1 MKYSVLKFF
10 IFVGI
15 VGAIASGI
23 GVKEFDDRRDMAK
36 AAGSLY
42 NGEFHRNLRDN
53 LNYEEILKYDDYKT
67 LCIAGVV
74 ASILLT
80 SACTVAHVAGKSA
93 DEKKANE
100 TTNTTS
106 SIPTKQQS
114 VKEKLTELE
123 ILKNSKLITEKEYS
137 EMRKEILLTI
147 KEG

>member
-93 DEKKANE
+93 DEKKANA
-100 TTNTTS
+100 TTNTLTKPVPKRP
-106 SIPTKQQS
+106 SIKD
-114 VKEKLTELE
+114 KLTELKT
-123 ILKNSKLITEKEYS
+123 LKNSKLITEKEYS
-137 EMRKEILLTI
+137 EMRSEILASI
-147 KEG
+147 KEV